1 MVPGV
6 AVVPWSLGRGTWKLV
21 EALPLSLMKRGRVVM
36 IMMRRRRMVI
46 VSVSQFV
53 VVVLMIRAVSPIVP
67 LLSRIPFAS
76 SLTIILVVTVVV
88 VAASVLA
95 ADRVQVCFFN
105 LRGEPGLHPILLDQ
119 VPSRFKLGWD
129 TG

>member
-1 MVPGV
+1 MVVPGV

-21 EALPLSLMKRGRVVM
+21 EALPLSLMRRGRVVM
-36 IMMRRRRMVI
+36 IMMRRRMVI

-76 SLTIILVVTVVV
+76 SLTIILVVAVVV

-105 LRGEPGLHPILLDQ
+105 RDCTRFCLIRCLPG
-119 VPSRFKLGWD
+119 SN
-129 TG
+129 

>member
-1 MVPGV
+1 MVPGI

-21 EALPLSLMKRGRVVM
+21 EALPLSLMRRGRVVM
-36 IMMRRRRMVI
+36 IMLRRRMVI

-105 LRGEPGLHPILLDQ
+105 LRGEPGLHPILLHQ

>member
-36 IMMRRRRMVI
+36 IMMRRRMVI

-76 SLTIILVVTVVV
+76 SLTIILVVAVVVV

-95 ADRVQVCFFN
+95 ADRVQICFFN

-119 VPSRFKLGWD
+119 VPSRFILGWD